1 MALRPPKIPDV
12 FTPRS
17 SQVNL
22 KTYVPR
28 LDLERML
35 LRSVQGSMHSLLFGE
50 SGNGKSWMYK
60 KVLDEND
67 IRYSVANCANA
78 SRGRSITNEIF
89 SALTEPG
96 TSQRVAYN
104 ESKEAVVKALVAEG
118 KLINQTEYLVHQTE
132 PLAQALSRFRR
143 SIGQRTGVIVLDN
156 LESIFNHTDLMDE
169 LADILI
175 LLDDERYAKY
185 KIKFLIVGVPN
196 GVLEYFAKTKNL
208 DSVSNR
214 IEELPKVAGLNVPMV
229 RTLVN
234 TGFNELLKFRLS
246 DESINRIS
254 GHVHHVTLG
263 VAQRVQEYCEKLAY
277 NIEDK
282 RGIFT
287 LDLLD
292 RTDTDWLRQGMR
304 QGYTV
309 VESHLNSKRT
319 TIARRN
325 QIIYCIGK
333 ISSHQLDSTKVT
345 SKLIEEFPDTT
356 SERNMGVGS
365 ILAELASG
373 DSPLL
378 RKNPNTSEYR
388 ICDPRYLMCIR
399 LMLRKREDNVIFKA
413 SFTT

>member
-1 MALRPPKIPDV
+1 MALRTLKIPDV

-17 SQVNL
+17 AQVNL

-35 LRSVQGSMHSLLFGE
+35 LRSVRGSMHSLLFGE

-67 IRYSVANCANA
+67 IRYRVANCANA
-78 SRGRSITNEIF
+78 SRAKSLTQEIV
-89 SALTEPG
+89 SSLIEPG
-96 TSQRVAYN
+96 TAQRVGYN
-104 ESKEAVVKALVAEG
+104 ESKEASIKAVVAEG
-118 KLINQTEYLVHQTE
+118 KLVSQNQYKVQLSE
-132 PLAQALSRFRR
+132 PLADALAYFSK
-143 SIGQRTGVIVLDN
+143 SIGNRPGVVVLDN
-156 LESIFNHTDLMDE
+156 LESIFGNVQLMDE

-175 LLDDERYAKY
+175 LLDDDRYGKY
-185 KIKFLIVGVPN
+185 GIKFLIVGVPN

-208 DSVSNR
+208 ESVSNR
-214 IEELPKVAGLNVPMV
+214 IEELPKVSGLNVPMV

-234 TGFNELLKFRLS
+234 TGFNELLKFRLTDAAIS
-246 DESINRIS
+246 RIA
-254 GHVHHVTLG
+254 GHTHHVTMG

-277 NIEDK
+277 NIEDN
-282 RGIFT
+282 RSAFVP
-287 LDLLD
+287 DLLPK
-292 RTDTDWLRQGMR
+292 TDFDWLRQGMR

-325 QIIYCIGK
+325 QIIYAIGK
-333 ISSHQLDSTKVT
+333 ISTHQLDSTKVT
-345 SKLIEEFPDTT
+345 EKLIEEFPDTT

-373 DSPLL
+373 ASPLL
-378 RKNPNTSEYR
+378 RKNPNTNDYR
-388 ICDPRYLMCIR
+388 VCDPRYIMCIR
-399 LMLRKREDNVIFKA
+399 VMLRKRDDNVIEKI
-413 SFTT
+413 SFSA

>member
-1 MALRPPKIPDV
+1 MVLRPLKIPDV

-35 LRSVQGSMHSLLFGE
+35 LRSIQGSMHSLLFGE

-67 IRYSVANCANA
+67 IRYRVANCANA
-78 SRGRSITNEIF
+78 SRGKSLTNEIV
-89 SALTEPG
+89 SALTEAG

-104 ESKEAVVKALVAEG
+104 ESKEASVKAIVAEG
-118 KLINQTEYLVHQTE
+118 KLINQTEYRVYQNE
-132 PLAQALSRFRR
+132 PLAEALSRFRK
-143 SIGQRTGVIVLDN
+143 SLGQRTGVVVLDN
-156 LESIFNHTDLMDE
+156 LESIFNNAALMDE

-175 LLDDERYAKY
+175 LLDDERYGKY
-185 KIKFLIVGVPN
+185 NIKFLIVGVPN

-208 DSVSNR
+208 ESVSNR

-229 RTLVN
+229 RTLAN
-234 TGFNELLKFRLS
+234 TGFNQLLKFRLT
-246 DESINRIS
+246 DASINRIA
-254 GHVHHVTLG
+254 GHTHHVTLG

-277 NIEDK
+277 NIEDN
-282 RGIFT
+282 RNVFIP
-287 LDLLD
+287 DLLSK
-292 RTDTDWLRQGMR
+292 TDFDWLRLGMR

-325 QIIYCIGK
+325 QVIYCIGR
-333 ISSHQLDSTKVT
+333 ITSHQLNSTKVT
-345 SKLIEEFPDTT
+345 EKLIEEFPETT

-378 RKNPNTSEYR
+378 RKNPNTTEYR
-388 ICDPRYLMCIR
+388 VCDPRYIMCIR
-399 LMLRKREDNVIFKA
+399 VMLRKRDDNVIEKI
-413 SFTT
+413 SFGT

>member
-1 MALRPPKIPDV
+1 MVLRPLKIPDV

-35 LRSVQGSMHSLLFGE
+35 LRSIQGSMHSLLFGE

-60 KVLDEND
+60 KVLAEND
-67 IRYSVANCANA
+67 IRYKVANCANA
-78 SRGRSITNEIF
+78 SRGKSLTNEIV

-118 KLINQTEYLVHQTE
+118 KLINQTEYRVHTNE
-132 PLAQALSRFRR
+132 PLAEALARFRK
-143 SIGQRTGVIVLDN
+143 SIGERNGVIVLDN
-156 LESIFNHTDLMDE
+156 LESIFNNPALMDE

-175 LLDDERYAKY
+175 LLDDERYGKY
-185 KIKFLIVGVPN
+185 NIKFLIVGVPN

-208 DSVSNR
+208 ESVANR

-229 RTLVN
+229 RTLVK
-234 TGFNELLKFRLS
+234 TGFNDLLKFRLN
-246 DESINRIS
+246 DAAIGRIS

-277 NIEDK
+277 NLEDN
-282 RGIFT
+282 RNIF
-287 LDLLD
+287 DVSLLSK
-292 RTDTDWLRQGMR
+292 TDFDWLRLGFR
-304 QGYTV
+304 EAYTV

-333 ISSHQLDSTKVT
+333 ITSHQLDSVKVT
-345 SKLIEEFPDTT
+345 EKLIEEFPHTT
-356 SERNMGVGS
+356 SERNMGIGS
-365 ILAELASG
+365 ILAELTSG
-373 DSPLL
+373 NSPLL

-388 ICDPRYLMCIR
+388 ICDPRYIMCIR
-399 LMLRKREDNVIFKA
+399 VMLKKRDDGVIDKI
-413 SFTT
+413 SFAT

>member
-78 SRGRSITNEIF
+78 SRGKSITNEIV

-96 TSQRVAYN
+96 TSQRVGYN

-143 SIGQRTGVIVLDN
+143 SIGGRTGVIVLDN
-156 LESIFNHTDLMDE
+156 LESIFNHTNLMDE

-373 DSPLL
+373 DTPLL

-413 SFTT
+413 SFST

>member
-1 MALRPPKIPDV
+1 MALRPLKIPDV

-22 KTYVPR
+22 KIYVPR

-67 IRYSVANCANA
+67 IAYKIANCANA
-78 SRGRSITNEIF
+78 SRAKSLTQEIV
-89 SALTEPG
+89 SSLTEPG
-96 TSQRVAYN
+96 TAQRVGYTEN
-104 ESKEAVVKALVAEG
+104 KEATVKAVIAEG
-118 KLINQTEYLVHQTE
+118 KLVNQNQYKIHATE
-132 PLAQALSRFRR
+132 PLAEALARFRK
-143 SIGQRTGVIVLDN
+143 SIGNRAGVVVLDN
-156 LESIFNHTDLMDE
+156 LESIFNNTQLMDE

-175 LLDDERYAKY
+175 LLDDDRYGKY
-185 KIKFLIVGVPN
+185 NIKFLIVGVPN

-208 DSVSNR
+208 ESVANR
-214 IEELPKVAGLNVPMV
+214 IEELPKVSGLNVPMV
-229 RTLVN
+229 RTLVK
-234 TGFNELLKFRLS
+234 TGFNDLLKFRLNDS
-246 DESINRIS
+246 AINRIA
-254 GHVHHVTLG
+254 GHAHHVTMG

-277 NIEDK
+277 NIEDS
-282 RGIFT
+282 RGIFSP
-287 LDLLD
+287 DLLSQ
-292 RTDTDWLRQGMR
+292 TDLEWLRQGMR

-333 ISSHQLDSTKVT
+333 ITSHQLDSKKVT
-345 SKLIEEFPDTT
+345 EKLIEEFPDTT

-365 ILAELASG
+365 ILADLASG

-378 RKNPNTSEYR
+378 RRNPNTSDYR
-388 ICDPRYLMCIR
+388 VCDPRYIMCIR
-399 LMLRKREDNVIFKA
+399 IMLRKREDNIIEKN
-413 SFTT
+413 SFSM

>member
-1 MALRPPKIPDV
+1 MALRPLKIPDV

-35 LRSVQGSMHSLLFGE
+35 LRSIQGSMHSLLFGE

-67 IRYSVANCANA
+67 IRYRVANCANA
-78 SRGRSITNEIF
+78 SRGKSVTNEIV
-89 SALTEPG
+89 SALTEAG

-104 ESKEAVVKALVAEG
+104 ESKEASVKAIVAEG
-118 KLINQTEYLVHQTE
+118 KLINQTEYRVHQNE
-132 PLAQALSRFRR
+132 PLAEALSRFRK
-143 SIGQRTGVIVLDN
+143 SIGQRTGVVVLDN
-156 LESIFNHTDLMDE
+156 LESIFNNAALMDE

-175 LLDDERYAKY
+175 LLDDERYGKY
-185 KIKFLIVGVPN
+185 NIKFLIVGVPN

-208 DSVSNR
+208 ESVSNR

-229 RTLVN
+229 RTLAN
-234 TGFNELLKFRLS
+234 TGFNQLLKFRLT
-246 DESINRIS
+246 DASINRIA
-254 GHVHHVTLG
+254 GHTHHVTLG

-277 NIEDK
+277 NIEDN
-282 RGIFT
+282 RNVFIP
-287 LDLLD
+287 DLLSK
-292 RTDTDWLRQGMR
+292 TDFDWLRLGMR

-325 QIIYCIGK
+325 QVIYCIGR
-333 ISSHQLDSTKVT
+333 ITSHQLNSTKVT
-345 SKLIEEFPDTT
+345 EKLIEEFPETT

-378 RKNPNTSEYR
+378 RKNPNTTEYR
-388 ICDPRYLMCIR
+388 VCDPRYIMCIR
-399 LMLRKREDNVIFKA
+399 VMLRKRDDNVIEKI
-413 SFTT
+413 SFGT